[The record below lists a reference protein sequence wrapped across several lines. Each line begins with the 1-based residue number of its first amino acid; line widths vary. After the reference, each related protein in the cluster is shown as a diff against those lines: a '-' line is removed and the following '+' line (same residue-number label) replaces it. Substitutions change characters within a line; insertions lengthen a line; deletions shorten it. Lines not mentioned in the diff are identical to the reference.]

1 MNTNNNNP
9 FTTIKDF
16 VQGNEKVK
24 KTMETFEKAQKKYD
38 ESMGA
43 YFTPKPKVKG
53 SNSISTKGNY
63 NVYISGTGRG
73 Y

>member
-1 MNTNNNNP
+1 MTTKNNNP

-16 VQGNEKVK
+16 VQVNEKMK
-24 KTMETFEKAQKKYD
+24 KTIEIFEKAQKKYD
-38 ESMGA
+38 ESMGF
-43 YFTPKPKVKG
+43 YSMPKSKVKG

>member
-1 MNTNNNNP
+1 MITNKNNP

-24 KTMETFEKAQKKYD
+24 KTMEIFEEAQEKYD

-43 YFTPKPKVKG
+43 YLAQKSKVKG

>member
-1 MNTNNNNP
+1 MTINNNNP

-24 KTMETFEKAQKKYD
+24 RTMEIFEKAQKKYD

-43 YFTPKPKVKG
+43 YFTPKSKVRG

>member
-43 YFTPKPKVKG
+43 YFIPKSKVKG

>member
-1 MNTNNNNP
+1 MTTNSNNP
-9 FTTIKDF
+9 FITIKDF

-24 KTMETFEKAQKKYD
+24 RTIEVFEKAQKKYD
-38 ESMGA
+38 ESMGT
-43 YFTPKPKVKG
+43 YFSSKSKIKG

-63 NVYISGTGRG
+63 NVYISGSSRG

>member
-1 MNTNNNNP
+1 MDKNP
-9 FTTIKDF
+9 FDTIKDF

-24 KTMETFEKAQKKYD
+24 KALEVFEKAQKKYE
-38 ESMGA
+38 ESVA
-43 YFTPKPKVKG
+43 SISYTRKSKPKG
-53 SNSISTKGNY
+53 SNSVSTKGNY

>member
-1 MNTNNNNP
+1 MNTKNNNP
-9 FTTIKDF
+9 FATIKDF

-24 KTMETFEKAQKKYD
+24 KTMETFEKAQKKYE

-43 YFTPKPKVKG
+43 CFVPKSKTKG

-63 NVYISGTGRG
+63 NVYISGTGRR